1 MSKRKPLGYN
11 QKQLTQDLRES
22 TGQGVNAFF
31 SPSSTAPKPKAA
43 PPKKQPDPVN
53 SPADLPEKPTAKEN
67 LQPDKL
73 TNLQPDKQASLQTSK
88 LTNLQTYMAEY
99 LDEKATG
106 VGSFRMSVTLLDKI
120 DDVQYLL
127 KKRFNIRLDKKQIVA
142 LALAFTFWDLERK
155 GKKSRL
161 VRANEVSGKRKLT
174 T

>member
-1 MSKRKPLGYN
+1 MSKRKPLGFD
-11 QKQLTQDLRES
+11 QRQLTQDLRES

-31 SPSSTAPKPKAA
+31 APSSTAPEPKPA
-43 PPKKQPDPVN
+43 PKKKPAPVN
-53 SPADLPEKPTAKEN
+53 SPADLPEKPAAKEN

-88 LTNLQTYMAEY
+88 LTNLQTYMAKY
-99 LDEKATG
+99 LDEKAMG

-127 KKRFNIRLDKKQIVA
+127 KKRFKIRLDKKQIVA
-142 LALAFTFWDLERK
+142 MALVFTFWDLERK
-155 GKKSRL
+155 GKKSGL
-161 VRANEVSGKRKLT
+161 VRANKGSRKRKLT